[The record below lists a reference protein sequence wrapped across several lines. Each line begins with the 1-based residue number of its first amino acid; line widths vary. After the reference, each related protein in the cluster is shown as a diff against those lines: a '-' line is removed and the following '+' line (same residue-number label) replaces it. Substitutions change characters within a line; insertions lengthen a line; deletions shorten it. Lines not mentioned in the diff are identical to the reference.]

1 MFSGKPASN
10 GPGRLEDDL
19 LLLWKL
25 ESTLFLPH
33 AVVCLAPQCLYIQGI
48 YHRALGAAGISTDC
62 WEPAPL
68 LNSED
73 LNSGSTNELDI
84 SLGHCAKSL
93 SEQVLGCS
101 P

>member
-25 ESTLFLPH
+25 ESTLFSPH
-33 AVVCLAPQCLYIQGI
+33 TVVCLAPQCLYLQGI
-48 YHRALGAAGISTDC
+48 YHCALEAAVIRTDC
-62 WEPAPL
+62 WEPVPL
-68 LNSED
+68 LNPEGYNRKGP
-73 LNSGSTNELDI
+73 LEGW
-84 SLGHCAKSL
+84 
-93 SEQVLGCS
+93 VLHKVLIGAS